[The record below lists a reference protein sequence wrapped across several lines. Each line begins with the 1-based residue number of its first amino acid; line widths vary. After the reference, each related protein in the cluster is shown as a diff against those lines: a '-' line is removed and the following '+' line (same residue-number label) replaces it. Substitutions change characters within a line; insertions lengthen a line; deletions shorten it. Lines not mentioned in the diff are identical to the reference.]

1 MSCQQNVCLPITI
14 DDIDV
19 GVAQVRELAE
29 SQLPE
34 SQMQEYSSPEIQ
46 ASDRSR

>member
-1 MSCQQNVCLPITI
+1 MSCQQKVCLPTTI

-19 GVAQVRELAE
+19 GVAQVREVAE

-34 SQMQEYSSPEIQ
+34 PQMQEYSSPEIQ